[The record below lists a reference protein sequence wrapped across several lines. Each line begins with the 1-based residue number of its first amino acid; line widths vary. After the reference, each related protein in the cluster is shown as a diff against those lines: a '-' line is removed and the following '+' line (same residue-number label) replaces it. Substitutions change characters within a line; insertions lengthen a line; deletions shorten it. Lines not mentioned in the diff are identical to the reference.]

1 LRGPVRLIYAFAR
14 QADDFADEGVELP
27 ETRIA
32 RLAGFGRELDGIEHG
47 RGSDSPLFRQLGP
60 MIRTHALPIG
70 LFRDLLS
77 AFEQDVTKTRY
88 ADFGEVMDYCRRSA
102 NPVGRLLLH
111 LYGESEPRSLACSDG
126 ICSAL
131 QLINFLQDLPIDY
144 AKGRIYMPA
153 DEMRRFGIEETDL
166 AASNTNPKWQP
177 FMRFQIERARNMLL
191 AGAPLGRVLAGRI
204 GLELRMIVRGGER
217 ILEKLDASGGD
228 VFAHRPV
235 LQRRDWIT
243 MFARA
248 VLKR

>member
-1 LRGPVRLIYAFAR
+1 LIYAFAR
-14 QADDFADEGVELP
+14 QADDFADEGVEAP
-27 ETRIA
+27 EIRLA
-32 RLAGFGRELDGIEHG
+32 RLADFGRELDVIECG
-47 RGSDSPLFRQLGP
+47 GGSDAPLFQQLGP
-60 MIRTHALPIG
+60 MIRRHALPIE

-102 NPVGRLLLH
+102 DPVGRLLLH
-111 LYGESEPRSLACSDG
+111 LYRETEPRSLACSDR

-131 QLINFLQDLPIDY
+131 QLINFLQDIPIDY

-153 DEMRRFGIEETDL
+153 DEMRRFDIDESEL
-166 AASNTNPKWQP
+166 AASNTNPNWKP
-177 FMRFQIERARNMLL
+177 FMQFQIERARNMLL
-191 AGAPLGRVLAGRI
+191 GGAPLGRVLAGRI

-235 LQRRDWIT
+235 LRKRDWVT

-248 VLKR
+248 VMKR